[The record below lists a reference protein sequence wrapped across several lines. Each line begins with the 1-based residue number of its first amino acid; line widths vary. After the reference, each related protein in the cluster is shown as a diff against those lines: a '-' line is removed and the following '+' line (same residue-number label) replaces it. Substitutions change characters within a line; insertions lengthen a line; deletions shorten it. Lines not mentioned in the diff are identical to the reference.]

1 MVGKLEA
8 LLRTLKER
16 RLCIVIDSQLTHGR
30 GIFRSLPLLLE
41 ITGLTNY
48 TLVSVYKNIEPLLK
62 LPFYE
67 ISYSHVD
74 KSIELRDKKLDLL
87 LIYALQQH
95 EIEQKVITRYL
106 SHPQSKIFVLDT
118 PNFSTFSGK
127 NLSALLAVIPIKY
140 QDIWLSYWKSRPPIE
155 GTWNFAFHKL
165 ANEIGFKGRLE
176 YLFDTKYVQHEKFW
190 SWLMHLFQELKNP
203 EKWRSLLRLWIE
215 NEKIIDALINNLE
228 RIRDFYKV
236 RNNVL

>member
-1 MVGKLEA
+1 MET

-16 RLCIVIDSQLTHGR
+16 RICIVVDSQLTHGR

-41 ITGLTNY
+41 ITRLTNY
-48 TLVSVYKNIEPLLK
+48 TLISVYKNIEPLLK

-67 ISYSHVD
+67 INYSHVD
-74 KSIELRDKKLDLL
+74 QSIDLYDKKLDIL
-87 LIYALQQH
+87 LIYALQRH
-95 EIEQKVITRYL
+95 EIEQKVVTRCL
-106 SHPQSKIFVLDT
+106 SYSQPKILVLDT
-118 PNFSTFSGK
+118 PSFNTFSGK

-140 QDIWLSYWKSRPPIE
+140 QNIWFSYWKSRPPVD

-165 ANEIGFKGRLE
+165 ANEVGYKGRLE
-176 YLFDTKYVQHEKFW
+176 YLFDTKYAQHEKFW
-190 SWLMHLFQELKNP
+190 SWLMHLFQELREP

-215 NEKIIDALINNLE
+215 SEKIIDVLVNNLK

-236 RNNVL
+236 RNNGF